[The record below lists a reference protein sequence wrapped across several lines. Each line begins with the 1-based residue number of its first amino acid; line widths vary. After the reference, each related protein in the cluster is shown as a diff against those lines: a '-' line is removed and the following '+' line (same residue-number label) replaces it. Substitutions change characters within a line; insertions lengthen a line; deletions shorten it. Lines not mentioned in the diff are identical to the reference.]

1 MPTVCEKE
9 RGRWWV
15 RARMGQ
21 VSSDPPDSANA
32 PDEQSTRGLGAG
44 FRLVG
49 RYVRLHPR
57 PFTFAIA
64 GSATFAVATVASSWV
79 LSRLTDELIR
89 PAFRGESVPALGV
102 FSLFI
107 AVGLLRVV
115 SAITRRANAAFLRYD
130 NLATWQRK
138 VVRQLIDQPMSFF
151 RRRPTGDLLAA
162 AETDADSAVTV
173 LSPLPYAL
181 GVIVLLVT
189 ASIWMLSIDWVIGL
203 LALTLLP
210 LLAFSNHVFERK
222 TYEPVEQ
229 IQQDLAVLSGGVHE
243 LVDGFSAVKALG
255 LEDQQR
261 AKIGADINRV
271 AASKLRALK
280 IRVIFESVQELLL
293 PTVNV
298 GILLLGAYRV
308 RAEALTV
315 GEVAGVLGLFNL
327 LVWPLRLLGFAL
339 AEVPRSLAGA
349 ARLDELSNEPVPEAF
364 LPGTPHEDMHAYEL
378 RNVRLVHD
386 DGRAALDGI
395 NLDIKVGTTVAIVGP
410 TGCGKSTLLDV
421 LAGLERPT
429 SGELRVAP
437 LKRSMVFQ
445 EPIVL
450 SGSVADNL
458 TLRLPVTDSALASGV
473 SISEAAFLDAL
484 PHGRSTVIGER
495 GITLS
500 GGQRQRLALARAIAR
515 DPDVLLLDDTT
526 SALDASTEERVLA
539 ALEEASQRRADGQ
552 KRTMVI
558 VAARPSSISF
568 ADEIV
573 VLQEGRVVAHG
584 THEELLET
592 SDDYRMLYEALADS
606 GAAV

>member
-1 MPTVCEKE
+1 MD
-9 RGRWWV
+9 
-15 RARMGQ
+15 Q

-32 PDEQSTRGLGAG
+32 PDTQSTRRHGATRGLGAG

-49 RYVRLHPR
+49 RYIRLHPR

-64 GSATFAVATVASSWV
+64 GSATFAVATVVSSWV

-162 AETDADSAVTV
+162 AETDADAAVTV

-181 GVIVLLVT
+181 GVIVLLVS
-189 ASIWMLSIDWVIGL
+189 ASAWMLSIDWVIGL
-203 LALTLLP
+203 LALMLLP
-210 LLAFSNHVFERK
+210 LLALSNHVFERK

-229 IQQDLAVLSGGVHE
+229 IQQHLAVLSGGVHE
-243 LVDGFSAVKALG
+243 MVDGFSAVKALG
-255 LEDQQR
+255 LEEQQR
-261 AKIGADINRV
+261 VKIGADIDRV
-271 AASKLRALK
+271 AVAKLRALK
-280 IRVIFESVQELLL
+280 IRVVFEGVQEVLL

-308 RAEALTV
+308 RDDALTV

-349 ARLDELSNEPVPEAF
+349 ARLDGLLNEPIPAAYVPA
-364 LPGTPHEDMHAYEL
+364 LPFNNMHAYEL
-378 RNVRLVHD
+378 RNVRLTHD

-395 NLDIKVGTTVAIVGP
+395 NLDIKHGTTVAIVGS
-410 TGCGKSTLLDV
+410 TGSGKSTLLDL

-429 SGELRVAP
+429 SGDLRAAT

-458 TLRLPVTDSALASGV
+458 TLRMPVSDRALAAGIT
-473 SISEAAFLDAL
+473 ISEAAFLDDL
-484 PHGRSTVIGER
+484 PHGHSTVIGER
-495 GITLS
+495 GVTLS

-526 SALDASTEERVLA
+526 SALDASTEERVLT
-539 ALEEASQRRADGQ
+539 ALGEASQQRGHGEA
-552 KRTMVI
+552 RTLVI

-573 VLQEGRVVAHG
+573 VLDQGRVVAHG
-584 THEELLET
+584 THEELLES
-592 SDDYRMLYEALADS
+592 SDEYRALYEALADT
-606 GAAV
+606 GAAS

>member
-1 MPTVCEKE
+1 
-9 RGRWWV
+9 
-15 RARMGQ
+15 
-21 VSSDPPDSANA
+21 
-32 PDEQSTRGLGAG
+32 
-44 FRLVG
+44 
-49 RYVRLHPR
+49 
-57 PFTFAIA
+57 
-64 GSATFAVATVASSWV
+64 
-79 LSRLTDELIR
+79 
-89 PAFRGESVPALGV
+89 
-102 FSLFI
+102 
-107 AVGLLRVV
+107 
-115 SAITRRANAAFLRYD
+115 
-130 NLATWQRK
+130 
-138 VVRQLIDQPMSFF
+138 
-151 RRRPTGDLLAA
+151 
-162 AETDADSAVTV
+162 
-173 LSPLPYAL
+173 
-181 GVIVLLVT
+181 
-189 ASIWMLSIDWVIGL
+189 
-203 LALTLLP
+203 
-210 LLAFSNHVFERK
+210 
-222 TYEPVEQ
+222 
-229 IQQDLAVLSGGVHE
+229 
-243 LVDGFSAVKALG
+243 
-255 LEDQQR
+255 
-261 AKIGADINRV
+261 
-271 AASKLRALK
+271 
-280 IRVIFESVQELLL
+280 
-293 PTVNV
+293 
-298 GILLLGAYRV
+298 
-308 RAEALTV
+308 
-315 GEVAGVLGLFNL
+315 
-327 LVWPLRLLGFAL
+327 VWPLRLLGFAL

-458 TLRLPVTDSALASGV
+458 TLRLPVTDGALASGV

-573 VLQEGRVVAHG
+573 VLQDGRVVAHG
-584 THEELLET
+584 NHEELLET
-592 SDDYRMLYEALADS
+592 SDDYRILYEALADS